1 MDRWC
6 LESRCVLFPRETFKV
21 WQCLGP
27 CLLGSLVF
35 AASARAAELGTEPPH
50 LVVRGVEHFNPRQMA
65 RQLEMPLWLQRIYG
79 PGHGWRD
86 PRVTL
91 THAVTAA
98 YRKAGFRDVAVRI
111 LPETEE
117 GTIELE
123 VNEGR
128 QYVAGVV
135 SVEGAK
141 QIDPADL
148 TRRLAEVKEPAS
160 STIETFVLRGDAI
173 LPKWKP
179 AKEEDKDDFAPPLWL
194 SGQPIVFATSED
206 ACLDEVFADLGFPQ
220 ARASVE
226 VTEADEGTMGLV
238 VRIEEEGP
246 VQTAASIEIEGLKRN
261 TRDDVLDY
269 LGIRPG
275 DPVNRAVRI
284 DLTRRLWLSARFAS
298 VNVVLENS
306 PFASGPILR
315 IAVDEYEKAPLLK
328 DKLSEAEEVMMRLH
342 RWLAGLAQSDL
353 VLKVRTNKG
362 AEGPVF
368 YYAPGQALAL
378 QLEGVR
384 LFSTPECFEYYS
396 DFQKK
401 KLQTRVWSDRLE
413 TSLGFKLNKDRKDKD
428 SLFQFTYYGMF
439 HSDPELPSSPRGNL
453 SFHVSPAACLALLNG
468 RATEHKIEE
477 GVLTIRSPKETL
489 RIEAATGKLLEMQM
503 LEDGKKTVALV
514 EPVEMHLDDFSTV
527 EWPEVA
533 SYEDALIPTRPV
545 SSIAG
550 LLARDWHALEG
561 KPESLPFLDKYPP
574 ELAELFLTAAD
585 GALLKTIDD
594 FVVQNLWETAG
605 EPSRPR
611 FTIADLSLYLAH
623 RPSKGK
629 LAALPFLAKEYGE
642 NLFPKNSWP
651 ANMMMAILSSRA
663 GEKRMKAYYDNRVFM
678 APGAGPLRDVAVAGN
693 VLKDEPALAQLF
705 TAHGLL
711 LLDLDGFHR
720 DRDLFLDE
728 STWGGRF
735 LVNLTEVLRDA
746 DPEALVALQT
756 LLLDKPDPGVTAVLT
771 HLQYYRDQPIWQV
784 LPEALDQAWEDHW
797 KEQVEASLKG
807 VAQAA
812 QRQKK

>member
-1 MDRWC
+1 
-6 LESRCVLFPRETFKV
+6 
-21 WQCLGP
+21 
-27 CLLGSLVF
+27 
-35 AASARAAELGTEPPH
+35 
-50 LVVRGVEHFNPRQMA
+50 MA
-65 RQLEMPLWLQRIYG
+65 RQLEMPLWLQVIFG

-128 QYVAGVV
+128 QYVAGAVR
-135 SVEGAK
+135 VEGAR

-148 TRRLAEVKEPAS
+148 TQRLAEVKEPPS

-179 AKEEDKDDFAPPLWL
+179 AKHEEQDDFAPPLWL
-194 SGQPIVFATSED
+194 PGQPIVFATSED
-206 ACLDEVFADLGFPQ
+206 AGLEEVFADLGFPQ

-226 VTEADEGTMGLV
+226 VTEADENTLDLV
-238 VRIEEEGP
+238 VRIEEGP

-269 LGIRPG
+269 LGIQPG

-284 DLTRRLWLSARFAS
+284 DLTRRLWLSARFAA
-298 VNVVLENS
+298 VDVVLDNS
-306 PFASGPILR
+306 ASDSGPILR
-315 IAVDEYEKAPLLK
+315 ITVDEYEKTPLLK
-328 DKLSEAEEVMMRLH
+328 DKLSEAEEVMMRLY
-342 RWLAGLAQSDL
+342 RWLAALPQSDV
-353 VLKVRTNKG
+353 VLKVRADKG
-362 AEGPVF
+362 AENLVF
-368 YYAPGQALAL
+368 YYAPGQAMAL
-378 QLEGVR
+378 QMEGVR
-384 LFSTPECFEYYS
+384 VFFTPNCFEYYS

-401 KLQTRVWSDRLE
+401 KLQTKVWSDRLE
-413 TSLGFKLNKDRKDKD
+413 TSLAFKLNKDRKDED
-428 SLFQFTYYGMF
+428 SLFQFTYYGMI

-503 LEDGKKTVALV
+503 FQDGKKTVTLV
-514 EPVEMHLDDFSTV
+514 EPVEMHLDDFSAV

-594 FVVQNLWETAG
+594 FVVQNLWEAVG
-605 EPSRPR
+605 QPSHPR
-611 FTIADLSLYLAH
+611 FIIADRFLYLAH
-623 RPSKGK
+623 RPSQGK
-629 LAALPFLAKEYGE
+629 LVAFPFLAEEYGE
-642 NLFPKNSWP
+642 NLFPRNSWP
-651 ANMMMAILSSRA
+651 ANMMMAILSSWA
-663 GEKRMKAYYDNRVFM
+663 GEKRMKAYYENRVFM
-678 APGAGPLRDVAVAGN
+678 ASGAGPLRDVAVVRN
-693 VLKDEPALAQLF
+693 LLKDSPALAGLF

-735 LVNLTEVLRDA
+735 LINLAEVLRDA
-746 DPEALVALQT
+746 DPEALVTLQT

-771 HLQYYRDQPIWQV
+771 RLQYYRDQPIWQV

-797 KEQVEASLKG
+797 KERVETSLKG
-807 VAQAA
+807 AAQA